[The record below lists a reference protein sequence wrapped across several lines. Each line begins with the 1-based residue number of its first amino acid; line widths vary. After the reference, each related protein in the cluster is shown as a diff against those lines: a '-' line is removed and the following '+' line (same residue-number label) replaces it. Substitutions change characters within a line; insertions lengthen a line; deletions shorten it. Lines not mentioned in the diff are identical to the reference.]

1 MPKPH
6 LITDQKIDPAK
17 LEQAKAL
24 RRNMTPAEKRLWTE
38 LRANLLEG
46 GAS

>member
-24 RRNMTPAEKRLWTE
+24 RRNMTPAERRLWTE
-38 LRANLLEG
+38 LRANRLEG